1 MQPLKTCTLHISVS
15 AVHQQKR
22 ESRFPRKKHLEKH
35 PGFDFKAEEGDKA
48 FRDQRKVYDYFHLLY
63 NISTF
68 CLILILGG
76 SGGRLYWVFLAAG
89 TFL

>member
-15 AVHQQKR
+15 AVLQQKR
-22 ESRFPRKKHLEKH
+22 ESRFPHKKHLEKH
-35 PGFDFKAEEGDKA
+35 PGFDFKAEEGNKA

-68 CLILILGG
+68 CLILIWGG